1 MSIENRLAVLE
12 AQVVQIINERDR
24 EPESL
29 RALRARMDGNHN
41 AVLGELGSLHAD
53 VQDLRTGQARLEA
66 GQTNLRGDV
75 QELRAGQARLEAGQT
90 QLRGNVQELRGNVQE
105 LRGNVQELRGNVQE
119 LRGDLQELR
128 GDVEELRSGQA
139 RLEAGQQAVM
149 DRLAE
154 VLSKLR

>member
-24 EPESL
+24 EPESV
-29 RALRARMDGNHN
+29 RALRARIDSNHN

-66 GQTNLRGDV
+66 GQTKLRGDV
-75 QELRAGQARLEAGQT
+75 QELRGG
-90 QLRGNVQELRGNVQE
+90 
-105 LRGNVQELRGNVQE
+105 VQE
-119 LRGDLQELR
+119 LRGDVQELRGGVQELR
-128 GDVEELRSGQA
+128 GDVQELRS
-139 RLEAGQQAVM
+139 GQQAVM

-154 VLSKLR
+154 ILAKLK

>member
-105 LRGNVQELRGNVQE
+105 LRGNVQELRG
-119 LRGDLQELR
+119 DFQELR

>member
-29 RALRARMDGNHN
+29 RALRARMDSNHN

-66 GQTNLRGDV
+66 GQTKLRGDV
-75 QELRAGQARLEAGQT
+75 QELRGD
-90 QLRGNVQELRGNVQE
+90 
-105 LRGNVQELRGNVQE
+105 VQE
-119 LRGDLQELR
+119 LRGDVQELR
-128 GDVEELRSGQA
+128 S
-139 RLEAGQQAVM
+139 GQQAVM

-154 VLSKLR
+154 ILAKLQ

>member
-24 EPESL
+24 EPESV
-29 RALRARMDGNHN
+29 RALRARIDSNHN

-66 GQTNLRGDV
+66 GQTKLRGDV
-75 QELRAGQARLEAGQT
+75 QELRGG
-90 QLRGNVQELRGNVQE
+90 VQELRG
-105 LRGNVQELRGNVQE
+105 GVQE
-119 LRGDLQELR
+119 LRGDVQELRGGVQELR
-128 GDVEELRSGQA
+128 GDVQELRS
-139 RLEAGQQAVM
+139 GQQAVM

-154 VLSKLR
+154 ILAKLK

>member
-24 EPESL
+24 EPESV
-29 RALRARMDGNHN
+29 RALRARIDSNHN

-66 GQTNLRGDV
+66 GQTKLRGDV
-75 QELRAGQARLEAGQT
+75 QELRGG
-90 QLRGNVQELRGNVQE
+90 
-105 LRGNVQELRGNVQE
+105 VQE
-119 LRGDLQELR
+119 LRGDVQELR
-128 GDVEELRSGQA
+128 GDVQELRGDVQELRS
-139 RLEAGQQAVM
+139 GQQAVM

-154 VLSKLR
+154 ILAKLK

>member
-24 EPESL
+24 EPDSV
-29 RALRARMDGNHN
+29 RALRARIDSNHN

-66 GQTNLRGDV
+66 GQTKLRGDV
-75 QELRAGQARLEAGQT
+75 QELRTGQARLEAGQT
-90 QLRGNVQELRGNVQE
+90 ELRGGVQELRGGVQE
-105 LRGNVQELRGNVQE
+105 LRGGVQE
-119 LRGDLQELR
+119 LRGDVQELR
-128 GDVEELRSGQA
+128 GDVQELRGGQA

-154 VLSKLR
+154 VLSKLP

>member
-24 EPESL
+24 EPESV
-29 RALRARMDGNHN
+29 RALRARIDSNHN

-66 GQTNLRGDV
+66 GQTKLRGDV
-75 QELRAGQARLEAGQT
+75 QELRGG
-90 QLRGNVQELRGNVQE
+90 VQELRG
-105 LRGNVQELRGNVQE
+105 GVQE
-119 LRGDLQELR
+119 LRGDVQELR
-128 GDVEELRSGQA
+128 S
-139 RLEAGQQAVM
+139 GQQAVM

-154 VLSKLR
+154 ILAKLK